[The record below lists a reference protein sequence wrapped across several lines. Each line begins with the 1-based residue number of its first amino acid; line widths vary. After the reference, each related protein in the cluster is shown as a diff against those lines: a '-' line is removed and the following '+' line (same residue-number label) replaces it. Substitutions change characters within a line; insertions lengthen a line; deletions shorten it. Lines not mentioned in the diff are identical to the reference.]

1 MLQKL
6 LGGSAITYGPT
17 LPPKNLANN
26 GQLFVKTSA
35 LDAIPAGLYIFQTYD
50 TTTAPGDNL
59 AQDWKLVN
67 ISGTINGG
75 GLEVQ
80 LVTGTSVNAL
90 AGKHY
95 VLMNDSAQTTVTFPA
110 APVVGDVIFVGVA
123 SARTDSVVARN
134 SQLIMG
140 VAENLTLDYGYVTY
154 QFQFVG
160 STQGWRFL

>member
-17 LPPKNLANN
+17 LPLASLANN

-35 LDAIPAGLYIFQTYD
+35 LDSIPAGLYIFQTYD
-50 TTTAPGDNL
+50 STTSPGDNFV
-59 AQDWKLVN
+59 QGWKLVN

-80 LVTGTSVNAL
+80 LVTGTTVNAVP
-90 AGKHY
+90 GKHY
-95 VLMNDSAQTTVTFPA
+95 VLMNGSAQSTVTLPA
-110 APVVGDVIFVGVA
+110 APVVGDVVFVGVA
-123 SARTDSVVARN
+123 SARQDSIVARN
-134 SQLIMG
+134 GALIMG
-140 VAENLTLDYGYVTY
+140 VAEDLTLDYGYVTY